1 MIKKNYEKTAPLLI
15 GELLIKEG
23 YLKAEDIDAVLDIQQ
38 REAEAAKLPIGE
50 ILVRKKLIS
59 SKELQTLLG
68 HPDLRKDI
76 EILALEKGLIN
87 KKQMEE
93 ARLDRRKNEQTGN
106 TLVRLGHISKDD
118 LDGLIEQER
127 GGIQLGDLAR
137 NLNMITETEL
147 KETLTN
153 KKFQRTIGEIA
164 CDLNLISPI
173 DLNRVLKKYR
183 KQLKIGEILLKQG
196 VIDVGQ
202 YQEVVQE
209 QIHSTDPLGRIMIDK
224 GFISQEQLCVALSR
238 QYNIPFN
245 KLTGFHFSEKLK
257 KELIKTVG
265 LKYAEKNLILPLGL
279 KNQKMKL
286 AITNPAELL
295 ENQDLLPLMARF
307 EIDMVIVTE
316 ENFHNLFSLLYGK
329 SIKSAK
335 AIGEERALNENV
347 DLVDIDLQQED
358 IKDGKTGLYGISDME
373 AKQVVDYVIKFG
385 IINNASDIH
394 IEQDRGGAKLRYR
407 LDGVLQ
413 SAQPEWL
420 DKKIQEMAGAIISR
434 IKIISNLDIAERRMP
449 QDGVFRINYLD
460 RASQQRFDLDF
471 RVATCPAI
479 VGENVTIRILDSRK
493 AKVGLD
499 NLNHSPHV
507 LEPLK
512 RFFKSAAG
520 MVLVSGPTGS
530 GKSSTLYGALQYVYN
545 PGIKII
551 TAEDPIEYSFP
562 GIMQTQVNPK
572 INLTFARLLRSFLR
586 LDPDVI
592 LIGEIRDDETARI
605 AFDAAQ
611 TGHLLMSTIHTNDAA
626 SSITRLL
633 DLDIEQNQ
641 IASGLMGVL
650 AQRLVRKVC
659 DVCIREYTPE
669 KAEWSILFDTYPEHL
684 TFYKGIGCKACN
696 FTGYRGRTLIS
707 ELLEINR
714 DIARALSRG
723 ATENEI
729 KRMALKTGMKTMIDD
744 GLLKMGQTTL
754 SEIIR
759 VVPIELI
766 KEFRSR
772 ETDASESVL
781 PEEQCEGNGAAKTI
795 PMETAVVISN
805 PMVDETTM
813 DRLYEGYTSLNKI
826 MGHGKD
832 RSDPALFK
840 AFIAKI
846 YQKICTRFNCR
857 QVTFS
862 LRPGP
867 ERVEILA
874 GPAIPVRPESF
885 QPQESVA

>member
-1 MIKKNYEKTAPLLI
+1 MIKKSYGKAAPLLI

-23 YLKAEDIDAVLDIQQ
+23 YLKKEDIDAALKLQQ
-38 REAEAAKLPIGE
+38 KEAEAAKLPIGE

-59 SKELQTLLG
+59 PEDLQMLLG

-87 KKQMEE
+87 KKQIKE
-93 ARLDRRKNEQTGN
+93 ARLVRQKSEQTGN
-106 TLVRLGHISKDD
+106 TLVRLGYISNDD
-118 LDGLIEQER
+118 LDGLIEQEH
-127 GGIQLGDLAR
+127 GGIQLGELAR
-137 NLNMITETEL
+137 NLNMITEVEL
-147 KETLTN
+147 KGTLTS
-153 KKFQRTIGEIA
+153 KKFQRTIGEIV
-164 CDLNLISPI
+164 CDLGLISPT
-173 DLNRVLKKYR
+173 DLSRVLKKYR

-196 VIDVGQ
+196 VIDVRQ
-202 YQEVVQE
+202 YQEIIQE
-209 QIHSTDPLGRIMIDK
+209 QIHSDDPLGRIMIDK
-224 GFISQEQLCVALSR
+224 KFISQEQLCTALSR
-238 QYNIPFN
+238 QYNIPFK
-245 KLTGFHFSEKLK
+245 KLAGFQFNEKSK

-265 LKYAEKNLILPLGL
+265 FKYAEKNLLLPLGL
-279 KNQKMKL
+279 KDRQIKL
-286 AITNPAELL
+286 AVTNPAEVLD
-295 ENQDLLPLMARF
+295 NQDLLPLFSRF
-307 EIDMVIVTE
+307 KVDMVLVTE
-316 ENFHNLFSLLYGK
+316 ENFHNLFRALYGK
-329 SIKSAK
+329 SIKSFK
-335 AIGEERALNENV
+335 AADGRKAVPEDV
-347 DLVDIDLQQED
+347 DLVDIDLQQND
-358 IKDGKTGLYGISDME
+358 IKDGKTSLYGVSDME
-373 AKQVVDYVIKFG
+373 AKQVVDYIIKFG

-394 IEQDRGGAKLRYR
+394 IEQDRVSATLRYR

-413 SAQPEWL
+413 NVQPEWL
-420 DKKIQEMAGAIISR
+420 DKKIQEMVGAIISR
-434 IKIISNLDIAERRMP
+434 IKIISNLDIAERRLP

-460 RASQQRFDLDF
+460 RTSQQRFDLDF

-479 VGENVTIRILDSRK
+479 TGENVTIRILDSRK
-493 AKVGLD
+493 AKLGLD
-499 NLNHSPHV
+499 NLNHSQHV
-507 LEPLK
+507 LDPLK

-562 GIMQTQVNPK
+562 GIMQTQVKPK

-611 TGHLLMSTIHTNDAA
+611 TGHLLLSTIHTNDAV

-633 DLDIEQNQ
+633 DLNIEQNQ

-659 DVCIREYTPE
+659 DVCSREYRPVE
-669 KAEWSILFDTYPEHL
+669 EEWRILFDAYPAHL

-723 ATENEI
+723 AAKNKI
-729 KRMALKTGMKTMIDD
+729 KYMALKAGMRTMIDD

-766 KEFRSR
+766 KEFKSR
-772 ETDASESVL
+772 ATDSPETTL
-781 PEEQCEGNGAAKTI
+781 PEERSGSDETGETI
-795 PMETAVVISN
+795 KLDTAVIISD
-805 PMVDETTM
+805 PMADAGAIE
-813 DRLYEGYTSLNKI
+813 RLYGEYESLNKT
-826 MGHGKD
+826 MAQSPDK
-832 RSDPALFK
+832 SDPELFK
-840 AFIAKI
+840 AFIAKV

-857 QVTFS
+857 QVNFS
-862 LRPGP
+862 LRPGTR
-867 ERVEILA
+867 RVDILA
-874 GPAIPVRPESF
+874 GPAIPVRMERFRPNGTI
-885 QPQESVA
+885 

>member
-1 MIKKNYEKTAPLLI
+1 MIKKSYGKTAPLLI

-23 YLKAEDIDAVLDIQQ
+23 YLKKEDIDAALKIQQ
-38 REAEAAKLPIGE
+38 KAAEAAKLPMGE
-50 ILVRKKLIS
+50 LLVRKKLIS
-59 SKELQTLLG
+59 PEDLQMLLG

-87 KKQMEE
+87 KKQMEDAAL
-93 ARLDRRKNEQTGN
+93 ARKKSEQMGN
-106 TLVRLGHISKDD
+106 TLVRLGFISRDD

-147 KETLTN
+147 KETLTSKN
-153 KKFQRTIGEIA
+153 FQRTIGEIV
-164 CDLNLISPI
+164 CDMGLISPV
-173 DLNRVLKKYR
+173 DLSRVLKKYR

-196 VIDVGQ
+196 VIDEGQ
-202 YQEVVQE
+202 YQEVTQE
-209 QIHSTDPLGRIMIDK
+209 QIHSTDTLGRIMIDK
-224 GFISQEQLCVALSR
+224 GFISQEQLCAALSR
-238 QYNIPFN
+238 QYNIPFK
-245 KLTGFHFSEKLK
+245 KLSGFQFNEKKK

-279 KNQKMKL
+279 KEQRIKL
-286 AITNPAELL
+286 AVTNPAEMLD
-295 ENQDLLPLMARF
+295 NQDLLPLFSRF
-307 EIDMVIVTE
+307 EVDLVLVTE
-316 ENFHNLFSLLYGK
+316 ENFHDLFRSLYGK
-329 SIKSAK
+329 SIKNFRAAGEKK
-335 AIGEERALNENV
+335 ALQEDV
-347 DLVDIDLQQED
+347 DLVDIDLQEED
-358 IKDGKTGLYGISDME
+358 IKGGKAGVYGISDME
-373 AKQVVDYVIKFG
+373 AKQVVDYIIKFG

-394 IEQDRGGAKLRYR
+394 IEQDRSGPKLRYR

-413 SAQPEWL
+413 TAQPEWL
-420 DKKIQEMAGAIISR
+420 DKKIHEMAGAIISR
-434 IKIISNLDIAERRMP
+434 IKIISNLDIAERRLP

-460 RASQQRFDLDF
+460 RTSRQRFDLDF

-507 LEPLK
+507 LDPLK

-562 GIMQTQVNPK
+562 GIMQTQVKPK

-611 TGHLLMSTIHTNDAA
+611 TGHLLLSTIHTNDAV

-633 DLDIEQNQ
+633 DLNIEQNQ

-659 DVCIREYTPE
+659 DVCTREYRPVKE
-669 KAEWSILFDTYPEHL
+669 EWSILFDAYPEHL
-684 TFYKGIGCKACN
+684 TFYRGIGCKACN

-723 ATENEI
+723 AAENEI
-729 KRMALKTGMKTMIDD
+729 KRMALKAGMKTMIDD
-744 GLLKMGQTTL
+744 GLMKMGQTTL

-766 KEFRSR
+766 KEFKSR
-772 ETDASESVL
+772 TTGQSEAAPPEKSPESDET
-781 PEEQCEGNGAAKTI
+781 AKTI
-795 PMETAVVISN
+795 TLDTAVAISD
-805 PMVDETTM
+805 PVTDAAAI
-813 DRLYEGYTSLNKI
+813 DRLYDRYESLNKTVA
-826 MGHGKD
+826 HSPD
-832 RSDPALFK
+832 RLNPALFK

-846 YQKICTRFNCR
+846 YQKICARFNCR
-857 QVTFS
+857 QVNFS
-862 LRPGP
+862 LRHGA
-867 ERVEILA
+867 EQVDILA
-874 GPAIPVRPESF
+874 GPALPVRPENF
-885 QPQESVA
+885 RPHGNV